1 MTQLTANEIKAMK
14 MCINWNSDRECQR
27 GDNHSDAT
35 PHTIA
40 KEFGW
45 NMQQVGGLLSSLE
58 QKRMVWVDDRSGEAD
73 PVVRNNPKF
82 HVVYLT
88 DEFGIDAIFD
98 IIEAEQSAAEERNVL
113 KGEVA

>member
-1 MTQLTANEIKAMK
+1 MTTLTQNEIAAMK
-14 MCINWNSDRECQR
+14 LCINATYDREVQR

-45 NMQQVGGLLSSLE
+45 TMQQVGGLLSSLE
-58 QKRMVWVDDRSGEAD
+58 QKGMVWVDDRSGEAD

-88 DEFGIDAIFD
+88 DEIGIDAIFD
-98 IIEAEQSAAEERNVL
+98 IIEQEAA
-113 KGEVA
+113 A

>member
-1 MTQLTANEIKAMK
+1 MTNTLTQNEIAAMK
-14 MCINWNSDRECQR
+14 LCINYTDDREVQR

-58 QKRMVWVDDRSGEAD
+58 QKGMVWVDDRSGEAD

-88 DEFGIDAIFD
+88 DEIGIDAIFD
-98 IIEAEQSAAEERNVL
+98 VIDQEAAA
-113 KGEVA
+113 